1 MGNILQSIEDAIFTR
16 PPTKQFLVLGL
27 DGAGKSTILYQL
39 NSKTVIN
46 SPTIGFNTEMV
57 TFQNYNVVAFD
68 INIHRPKFFHLFC
81 KHHFDN
87 AKGTKN
93 SKYKTLYYFEGLI
106 FVLDKT
112 DISENWKNASDA
124 LDQILAEDS
133 LKGAPLLILLNKVD
147 LMKSSLVEEAIIKL
161 NMEEIGKERPLKIL
175 ESCAYNMS
183 GVLEGIEWIIN
194 LDNKNKEF
202 LSIF

>member
-68 INIHRPKFFHLFC
+68 INIHRPHFFRLLC

-93 SKYKTLYYFEGLI
+93 
-106 FVLDKT
+106 
-112 DISENWKNASDA
+112 
-124 LDQILAEDS
+124 
-133 LKGAPLLILLNKVD
+133 LK
-147 LMKSSLVEEAIIKL
+147 
-161 NMEEIGKERPLKIL
+161 
-175 ESCAYNMS
+175 
-183 GVLEGIEWIIN
+183 
-194 LDNKNKEF
+194 
-202 LSIF
+202 